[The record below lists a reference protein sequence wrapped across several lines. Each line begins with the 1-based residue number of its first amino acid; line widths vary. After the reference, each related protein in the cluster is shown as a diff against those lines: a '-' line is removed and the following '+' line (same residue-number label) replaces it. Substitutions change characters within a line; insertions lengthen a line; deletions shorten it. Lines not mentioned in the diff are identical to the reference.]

1 MTFKEAI
8 QNGLDVKQMV
18 MGGMISDAYHKRVFA
33 LNPAVVG
40 SLASVCLQGGVYANP
55 ASASVLTIV
64 STSVDDD
71 SAGTGARTVVIEGLD
86 ANYQEVSETV
96 IMDGTTP
103 VTTTNTFIRVFGMSV
118 DTAGSATF
126 PAGNITAK
134 IDATIYSQLTAG
146 YNLSYNSNYTV
157 PAGKTAYVIHGGT
170 TSSAATVMSVS
181 FKMTPFGKAQRNIH
195 TIDFYQRPYDY
206 EFAIGMPIEA
216 KTDLDVTA
224 LGTTTSSKV
233 TATYDLII
241 VG

>member
-1 MTFKEAI
+1 MKFKEAL

-18 MGGMISDAYHKRVFA
+18 MGGMIEDAYHKRVFA

-40 SLASVCLQGGVYANP
+40 TLTSICLQGGVYANP

-64 STSVDDD
+64 STSANDD
-71 SAGTGARTVVIEGLD
+71 SAGTGARTVIIEGLD
-86 ANYQEVSETV
+86 ANYAEITETV

-103 VTTTNTFIRVFGMSV
+103 VTTTNSFIRVFGMIV

-134 IDATIYSQLTAG
+134 ISSTTYAQLTAG

-157 PAGKTAYVIHGGT
+157 PAGKTAYILHGGA
-170 TSSAATVMSVS
+170 TSSAATIMNVS
-181 FKMTPFGKAQRNIH
+181 FKVVSFGKAQHNIH
-195 TIDFYQRPYDY
+195 SIDFYQRPYDY
-206 EFAIGMPIEA
+206 NFTIPMQLEA
-216 KTDLDVTA
+216 KTDLDVLA
-224 LGTTTSSKV
+224 LGTATSSKV

>member
-18 MGGMISDAYHKRVFA
+18 MGGMLSDAYHKRVFA

-40 SLASVCLQGGVYANP
+40 TLTSVCLQGGVYANP
-55 ASASVLTIV
+55 ASASALTIV
-64 STSVDDD
+64 STSTDDD
-71 SAGTGARTVVIEGLD
+71 AAGTGARTVVIEGLD
-86 ANYQEVSETV
+86 ANYAEITETV

-103 VTTTNTFIRVFGMSV
+103 VTTTNTFIRVFGMTV
-118 DTAGSATF
+118 DTAGSTTF
-126 PAGNITAK
+126 PAGNITAQ
-134 IDATIYSQLTAG
+134 IGAVVYSQLTAG

-157 PAGKTAYVIHGGT
+157 PAGKTGYILHGGA
-170 TSSAATVMSVS
+170 TSSAATIMNVS
-181 FKMTPFGKAQRNIH
+181 FKVMPFGKAQHNVH
-195 TIDFYQRPYDY
+195 SIDFYQRPYDY
-206 EFAIGMPIEA
+206 NFTIGMPLEA

-224 LGTTTSSKV
+224 LGSATSSKV